1 MKFPTINRTSILAG
15 TAITLLVTGGVF
27 AYSRTLPK
35 SVDQGTTQPSS
46 STPSPSS
53 SPSAS
58 PEPSVTP
65 VAQSTPT
72 TSPTPIPTPSKFFTL
87 DGDTTSDGVQLDWD
101 VAGFDVSHGFK
112 LIIGDS
118 AGNVTAN
125 YKLIASPTARSARW
139 KVGDGQLGFFRVCG
153 FYQATNNG
161 VSGVTDC
168 SNTIALETNNVAAET
183 SGSITLLPSTSNG
196 GFHWTV
202 EGYAPYGFR
211 LVWATHANPVYP
223 TDQSQTY
230 PAVWSNA
237 SSGSIPNVPGTWHVK
252 ACMIT
257 ADQGC
262 ANYSNEKTITIP

>member
-1 MKFPTINRTSILAG
+1 MKLPAVNRTSLLAG
-15 TAITLLVTGGVF
+15 TAITLLVVGGVF

-35 SVDQGTTQPSS
+35 SDNHSITQPSPAPSPIS
-46 STPSPSS
+46 STSI
-53 SPSAS
+53 S
-58 PEPSVTP
+58 PEPSITP
-65 VAQSTPT
+65 ATKSAPD
-72 TSPTPIPTPSKFFTL
+72 TSSTPIPTPSRFFTL
-87 DGDTTSDGVQLDWD
+87 DGDTTSDGVLLDWD
-101 VAGFDVSHGFK
+101 VAGYDVSHGFK

-118 AGNVTAN
+118 VGNVTTN
-125 YKLIASPTARSARW
+125 YKFIASPTARSARW
-139 KVGDGQLGFFRVCG
+139 KVGDGQLRFFRVCG
-153 FYQATNNG
+153 FYQAANNG
-161 VSGVTDC
+161 VSGITDC

-237 SSGSIPNVPGTWHVK
+237 SSGSIPNVSGTWHVK

-262 ANYSNEKTITIP
+262 VNYSDEKTITIP